1 VHTLTP
7 KRSRVRA
14 RRSPKLLLSALGLAA
29 MAIPLA
35 QAGSAAAATL
45 SDSPSPSTSFNGR
58 VDEFAYSGNTLY
70 VVGEFTQATD
80 NGVTVTRSHAAAI
93 DWTTGHLLP
102 WNPAPNG
109 SVFAIAVDAA
119 NGWVYLGGGFG
130 KVQKVA
136 TKDLA
141 RVSATGTGAVDP
153 TFVHTF
159 DLSVYGMS
167 LGNGRL
173 YVGGAFNTVDGI
185 AQPQAA
191 AFDLPSG
198 TLDPTWLPQLVG
210 GKVHSVVATPTR
222 VYIAGESTTLDGSA
236 NASKLGAVDPVTGA
250 LVPVT
255 SFKVKVP
262 YRVFKLD
269 VTPTAIYAAA
279 DGNGGHLWS
288 IGLDGSTNWIV
299 TADGGFQAVTD
310 INGLVVAGGHFDN
323 VCSTPA
329 QGAQGTCL
337 QGSTVRH
344 KFLMVDAATGT
355 LQSWNPNAD
364 SPLGDF
370 SLATSPDG
378 SQVAAGGD
386 FTNFKSRAITQPH
399 MALFNA
405 S

>member
-7 KRSRVRA
+7 LRSRVRV
-14 RRSPKLLLSALGLAA
+14 RRTPKVLLGALGLAA

-45 SDSPSPSTSFNGR
+45 SDSPSSSTSFNGR

-130 KVQKVA
+130 KVQKV
-136 TKDLA
+136 TSKHLA
-141 RVSATGTGAVDP
+141 RVSATGTGVADP
-153 TFVHTF
+153 TFVHSF
-159 DLSVYGMS
+159 DLSIYGMS

-173 YVGGAFNTVDGI
+173 YVGGAFNTVDGV
-185 AQPQAA
+185 AQAQAA

-198 TLDPTWLPQLVG
+198 TLDPTWVPQLVG

-222 VYIAGESTTLDGSA
+222 VYLAGESTTLDGSA

-250 LVPVT
+250 LDNTFRVR
-255 SFKVKVP
+255 VP

-288 IGLDGSTNWIV
+288 IALNGNENWIV

-310 INGLVVAGGHFDN
+310 INGMIVAGGHFDN
-323 VCSTPA
+323 VCKTPS
-329 QGAQGTCL
+329 QGAMGSCQQGQT
-337 QGSTVRH
+337 TRH
-344 KFLMVDAATGT
+344 KFMMVDAATGT
-355 LQSWNPNAD
+355 LQAWDPNAD

-370 SLATSPDG
+370 SLATSPDD

-386 FTNFKSRAITQPH
+386 FTNFKARSISQPH